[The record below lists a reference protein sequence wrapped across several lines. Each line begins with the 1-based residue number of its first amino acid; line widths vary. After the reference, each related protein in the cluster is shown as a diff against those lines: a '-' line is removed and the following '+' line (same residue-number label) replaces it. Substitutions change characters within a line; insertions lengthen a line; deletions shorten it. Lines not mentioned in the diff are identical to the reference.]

1 MKITLIETIV
11 AILIFFILKSLINL
25 NFLSFVLGFIF
36 PFIVEIISNFI
47 RGLLNG
53 K

>member
-1 MKITLIETIV
+1 MKITLIETV
-11 AILIFFILKSLINL
+11 VVILIFIILKSLVNID
-25 NFLSFVLGFIF
+25 FISFILGFIF